1 MRDNKISQIRLG
13 TLHPKVRT
21 DFKQFIEDAEEGLN
35 ITLRISQA
43 LRTMEEQ
50 QSLYDLGRTK
60 SGSIVTNAKPGSSYH
75 NYGLAVDLVVMVDGK
90 LDWNYDMGK
99 LVTYAIKHGI
109 AWGGNWKKFKDK
121 PHFEKTFGIN
131 WKDMLSKYQKKDFIT
146 GTKYIN
152 L

>member
-1 MRDNKISQIRLG
+1 MRDKISQIRLDS
-13 TLHPKVRT
+13 LHPKVRA
-21 DFKQFIEDAEEGLN
+21 DFKQFIEDSEEGLN
-35 ITLRISQA
+35 ITLRIAQG

-50 QSLYDLGRTK
+50 QALYDLGRK
-60 SGSIVTNAKPGSSYH
+60 KPGSIVTNAKAGSSYH
-75 NYGLAVDLVVMVDGK
+75 NYGLAVDLVVMVDNK

-99 LVTYAIKHGI
+99 LVTYAIKKGI
-109 AWGGNWKKFKDK
+109 SWGGSWRKFKDK

-131 WKDMLSKYQKKDFIT
+131 WKDMLAKYQKKDFIP

>member
-1 MRDNKISQIRLG
+1 MRDSKISQVRLDS
-13 TLHPKVRT
+13 LHPKVRA
-21 DFKQFIEDAEEGLN
+21 DFKQFIEDSEAGLN
-35 ITLRISQA
+35 ITLRITQG
-43 LRTMEEQ
+43 LRTMDEQ
-50 QSLYDLGRTK
+50 QTLYDLGRTK

-75 NYGLAVDLVVMVDGK
+75 NYGLAIDLVVMVDGK

-99 LVTYAIKHGI
+99 LVPYAIKQQI
-109 AWGGNWKKFKDK
+109 TWGGSWRKFKDK

-131 WKDMLSKYQKKDFIT
+131 WRDMLSKYQKKDFIL

>member
-1 MRDNKISQIRLG
+1 MRDKISQMRLES
-13 TLHPKVRT
+13 LHPKARL

-43 LRTMEEQ
+43 LRTMDEQ
-50 QSLYDLGRTK
+50 QSLYDLGRK
-60 SGSIVTNAKPGSSYH
+60 KAGSIVTNAKPGSSYH
-75 NYGLAVDLVVMVDGK
+75 NYGLAVDLVVMVNDK

-99 LVTYAIKHGI
+99 LLPYAIKHGI
-109 AWGGNWKKFKDK
+109 SWGGNWKKFKDK

-131 WKDMLSKYQKKDFIT
+131 WKEMLDKYQKKDFIS